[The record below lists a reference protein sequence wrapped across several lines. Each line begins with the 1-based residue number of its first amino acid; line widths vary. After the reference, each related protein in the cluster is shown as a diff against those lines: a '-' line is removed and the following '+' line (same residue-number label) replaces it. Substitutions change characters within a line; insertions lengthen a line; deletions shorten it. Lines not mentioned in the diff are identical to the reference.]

1 MERIYYRFE
10 AAERRRLLA
19 DAGFVRLRDR
29 TWSHPDGRS
38 IGEGVA
44 IALADAPFFRF
55 IGADLPAEI
64 TQTDPEIPMSVD
76 LSDHNVR

>member
-1 MERIYYRFE
+1 METIFYRFE

-19 DAGFVRLRDR
+19 DAGFIRRRDR

-44 IALADAPFFRF
+44 IALADRAFFRF
-55 IGADLPAEI
+55 IGIELPAEV
-64 TQTDPEIPMSVD
+64 VD
-76 LSDHNVR
+76 SCPDKDDR